1 MNLRSVVSFRG
12 RAARIT
18 MPRLGGA
25 LRDCGTYDRA
35 RSADGG
41 DARRRRRRRR
51 RRLVVT
57 DWFAHARERGIRE
70 SRVGRRIA
78 ARLKLVRV
86 LLFYSVLLGRGIG
99 VA

>member
-1 MNLRSVVSFRG
+1 LISIRRRIVRSSRG
-12 RAARIT
+12 TAPPQRASPGINEFA
-18 MPRLGGA
+18 LG
-25 LRDCGTYDRA
+25 RF
-35 RSADGG
+35 
-41 DARRRRRRRR
+41 RRRRRRR

>member
-1 MNLRSVVSFRG
+1 
-12 RAARIT
+12 

-41 DARRRRRRRR
+41 DARRRRRRR
-51 RRLVVT
+51 LVVT
-57 DWFAHARERGIRE
+57 DWFAHARERGTRE
-70 SRVGRRIA
+70 SRVGGRVA

-86 LLFYSVLLGRGIG
+86 FRLFLFSLFPSTRPGDRCRVTVESGDR
-99 VA
+99 